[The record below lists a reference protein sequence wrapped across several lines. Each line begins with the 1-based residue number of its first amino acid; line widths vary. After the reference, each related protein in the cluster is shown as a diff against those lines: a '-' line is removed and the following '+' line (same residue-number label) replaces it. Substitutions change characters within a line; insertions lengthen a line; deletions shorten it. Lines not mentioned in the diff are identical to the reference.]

1 MGRAGEGCPKDGS
14 YTTLLLSRSEVKD
27 RGELDKRFETRS
39 CLEAE
44 TEREDT
50 LDVGIAVITAVR
62 QTNVRRDFMVEIAL
76 EKILMRE
83 KDKGA

>member
-1 MGRAGEGCPKDGS
+1 M
-14 YTTLLLSRSEVKD
+14 
-27 RGELDKRFETRS
+27 
-39 CLEAE
+39 EAE
-44 TEREDT
+44 PEREGT